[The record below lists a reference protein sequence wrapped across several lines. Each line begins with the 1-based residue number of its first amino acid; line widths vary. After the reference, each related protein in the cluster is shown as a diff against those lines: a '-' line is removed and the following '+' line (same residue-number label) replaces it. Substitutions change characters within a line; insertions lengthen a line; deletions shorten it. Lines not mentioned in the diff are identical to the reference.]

1 MRRTLKLMFRAAA
14 AGSGNPAFPR
24 SRIERKSSGE
34 GPFGSKGTNPGKAV
48 LTMNSEIVGRRIS
61 GRFESAESGAPLPAQ
76 FPVAVDRPEGGR
88 SPSGRVHSGRSLA
101 PVPRLR
107 ATMPG
112 LLRRRVARSQF
123 RRGTANP
130 RPAHAST
137 GASVWASSGPAWRIQ
152 RLPKQALVRHIQM
165 PTVGISGNGGKAR
178 PQGRVGD
185 RTMKPGT
192 AVPEEGQGHSPRPGF
207 GRESI
212 GFGGTARSRFHAIG
226 GRT

>member
-61 GRFESAESGAPLPAQ
+61 GRFESAELGAPPPAQ
-76 FPVAVDRPEGGR
+76 FPVAVYQAEGGR
-88 SPSGRVHSGRSLA
+88 PPSGRMHSGCSFA
-101 PVPRLR
+101 PVLRLR
-107 ATMPG
+107 AIMPG
-112 LLRRRVARSQF
+112 LLRRRSVRSQF
-123 RRGTANP
+123 RRGTASP
-130 RPAHAST
+130 RPAAASP
-137 GASVWASSGPAWRIQ
+137 GAFVWATSGPAWRIQ
-152 RLPKQALVRHIQM
+152 WLPKRALVRHLQM
-165 PTVGISGNGGKAR
+165 PTVGISRKCGGSR

-185 RTMKPGT
+185 RTLKSGT
-192 AVPEEGQGHSPRPGF
+192 AVREEGQGHSPRPGS

-226 GRT
+226 